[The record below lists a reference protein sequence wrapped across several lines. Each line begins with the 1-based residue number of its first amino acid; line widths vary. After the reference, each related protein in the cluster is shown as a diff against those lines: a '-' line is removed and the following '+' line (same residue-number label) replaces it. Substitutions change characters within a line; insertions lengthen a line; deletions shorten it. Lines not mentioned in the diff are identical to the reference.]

1 MPQPE
6 GKPLEIDVYL
16 TNLAVGILPT
26 IADLQG
32 RRLFTNI
39 PMASKIG
46 KYPRYDDF
54 GDWSRVEGKELAN
67 REAPPTAGFGKPTTE
82 LVEARKWGVHTDWTD
97 DDLAEA
103 DVFAG
108 EMAGVQ
114 GFQDDG
120 AAAYELKKVE
130 YVTRMAAL
138 RHEMDVIKL
147 VRETNWGVKLQ
158 GTNDGDPAGST
169 TGNGAGFTGSFLQW
183 DDDAAEPIKL
193 MKRLIR
199 TMQFH
204 TGKKPN
210 VAGIPGTVLDV
221 LFEHPQFLDRVI
233 GGANVDRP
241 AAVNLTLLANMLG
254 IEEIIELGTVINTS
268 KEGQAPNFEW
278 AWGYDVWIGYRPTG
292 GSVDREAP
300 APAYNFTWTGRNG
313 GARPTPFQI
322 AANNEGIFINRYNL
336 QKPATYNAESY
347 LYTAPRVVAR
357 QMGIILKDVIPA
369 SAAPLLGV
377 GTYRD

>member
-16 TNLAVGILPT
+16 TSLAVGILPG
-26 IADLQG
+26 IQDLQG

-54 GDWSRVEGKELAN
+54 GDWNRVEGKELAN

-97 DDLAEA
+97 DDLAEQ
-103 DVFAG
+103 DVFDS
-108 EMAGVQ
+108 EMGDVS
-114 GFQDDG
+114 GLGGG
-120 AAAYELKKVE
+120 AAAYELKKVR

-138 RHEMDVIKL
+138 RHEMDVIKM

-158 GTNDGDPAGST
+158 GTDNGDPAGST
-169 TGNGAGFTGSFLQW
+169 TGSGSGFTGSFLQW

-204 TGKKPN
+204 TGQKPN

-221 LFEHPQFLDRVI
+221 LFEHPSFLDRVI
-233 GGANVDRP
+233 GGANTDRP
-241 AAVNLTLLANMLG
+241 ASVNLALLATMLG
-254 IEEIIELGTVINTS
+254 LEEIIELGTVINTA
-268 KEGQAPNFEW
+268 KEGQAATHEW
-278 AWGYDVWIGYRPTG
+278 AWGFDVWIGYRPAA
-292 GSVDREAP
+292 GSRDREAP
-300 APAYNFTWTGRNG
+300 APAYNFTWTGRSG
-313 GARPTPFQI
+313 GARPTPFQA
-322 AANNEGIFINRYNL
+322 AANSEGIFINRYNL

-369 SAAPLLGV
+369 SAAPILGV
-377 GTYRD
+377 GTYKD

>member
-16 TNLAVGILPT
+16 TNLAVGILPG
-26 IADLQG
+26 IQDLQG

-54 GDWSRVEGKELAN
+54 GDWNRVEGKELAN

-97 DDLAEA
+97 DDLAEQ
-103 DVFAG
+103 DVFDD
-108 EMAGVQ
+108 EMGDVS
-114 GFQDDG
+114 GLGGG
-120 AAAYELKKVE
+120 ASAYELKKVR

-138 RHEMDVIKL
+138 RHEMDVIKM

-158 GTNDGDPAGST
+158 GTDSGDPAGST
-169 TGNGAGFTGSFLQW
+169 AGAGSGFTGSFLQW

-204 TGKKPN
+204 TGQKPN

-221 LFEHPQFLDRVI
+221 LFEHPSFLDRVI
-233 GGANVDRP
+233 GGATTERP
-241 AAVNLTLLANMLG
+241 ASVNLALLATMLG
-254 IEEIIELGTVINTS
+254 LEEIIELGTVINTA
-268 KEGQAPNFEW
+268 KEGQAATHEW
-278 AWGYDVWIGYRPTG
+278 AWGFDVWIGYRPQA
-292 GSVDREAP
+292 GSRDREAP
-300 APAYNFTWTGRNG
+300 APAYNFTWTGRSG
-313 GARPTPFQI
+313 GKRPTPFQV
-322 AANNEGIFINRYNL
+322 AANDEGIFINRYNL

-369 SAAPLLGV
+369 SAAPILGV
-377 GTYRD
+377 GTYKD